1 MSVEYL
7 QTDDRHVPPN
17 ARRNALAEYFARH
30 WTGEHPLAVAGGLN
44 GVLTIV
50 VAYASALAFGAL
62 LEKAQVPAGMVLAAS
77 LTLLYLGLAALWG
90 WYFVGAWRSAS
101 LHVHRGGLAVCAG
114 LAKLAVIVAIS
125 QLLTYFANRPL
136 PIVSEHVR
144 IALGDTRFGEAEFR
158 LLRDGTELAFS
169 GGINIGTAKE
179 FQRRLE
185 AAPQVRVLHLN
196 SGGGR
201 ISEADVM
208 AAEIRQRKLVTY
220 VSDQCHSACTIL
232 FLAGRER
239 WLGEHGKLG
248 FHQPH
253 FPGLRSEHVRAI
265 VHQEKRKLLSL
276 GVESDF
282 AAKALSTPN
291 ESIWIPSNAE
301 LLAAGVLTRFVDREP
316 LTPSRQS
323 AAMPPPDRLSQL
335 LFHKTPMVHAWPGTS
350 L

>member
-1 MSVEYL
+1 MSL
-7 QTDDRHVPPN
+7 RHPHTDDRFARGS
-17 ARRNALAEYFARH
+17 ARRHARGGYFIRH
-30 WTGEHPLAVAGGLN
+30 WAGDLPLALAGGLN
-44 GVLTIV
+44 GIV
-50 VAYASALAFGAL
+50 VVIFAYAAASAVGAL

-77 LTLLYLGLAALWG
+77 LMLLYLALAALWA
-90 WYFVGAWRSAS
+90 WYFVGTWRAAS
-101 LHVHRGGLAVCAG
+101 SHARTGGLAVCAG
-114 LAKLAVIVAIS
+114 AAKLAVVVAIS
-125 QLLTYFANRPL
+125 QLFTYFANVPL

-144 IALGDTRFGEAEFR
+144 IAFGDTRFGEGRFT

-169 GGINIGTAKE
+169 GGINIGTARE
-179 FQRRLE
+179 FQRRLA

-208 AAEIRQRKLVTY
+208 AAEIRKRKLITF
-220 VSDQCHSACTIL
+220 VSDECHSACTIL

-239 WLGEHGKLG
+239 WLGEQGKLG

-253 FPGLRSEHVRAI
+253 FPGLRREHVRAI

-276 GVESDF
+276 GVEYDF

-291 ESIWIPSNAE
+291 DSIWIPSNAE
-301 LLAAGVLTRFVDREP
+301 LLAAGVLTRFVDRQP
-316 LTPSRQS
+316 RTASRQS
-323 AAMPPPDRLSQL
+323 AAMPPADRLSQL
-335 LFHKTPMVHAWPGTS
+335 LFRKTPMVHAWPGTS